1 MYTYSQFAVDGNF
14 ILLRPLFITLFVFIA
29 LLFICLLLPGR
40 IRRLINGL
48 TTIITS
54 VFVLVFGSLLLFFDA
69 ILIDE
74 LGLASDS
81 VNTYFYIGT
90 VILAILNPIL
100 FFSRKKKARQA
111 DEEALQ
117 EVR

>member
-1 MYTYSQFAVDGNF
+1 LSWS
-14 ILLRPLFITLFVFIA
+14 TLFPYTT
-29 LLFICLLLPGR
+29 LFRSGR

-100 FFSRKKKARQA
+100 FFSRKKKDRKSTR
-111 DEEALQ
+111 LNSSH
-117 EVR
+117 VSI